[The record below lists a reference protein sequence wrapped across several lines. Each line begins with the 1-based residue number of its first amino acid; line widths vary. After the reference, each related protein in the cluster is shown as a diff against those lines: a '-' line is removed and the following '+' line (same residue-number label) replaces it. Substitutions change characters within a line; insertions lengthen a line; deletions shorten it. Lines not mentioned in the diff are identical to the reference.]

1 MAGRIPLNI
10 LDLVSVSQGHSLDQA
25 LDASIASA
33 ELADTL
39 GYKRL
44 WYAEHHNTPLLGS
57 SATVLLIA
65 RAAERTRRI
74 RLGSGGIM
82 LPNHAPLMVAEEF
95 GTLARFFP
103 GRIDLGIGRAPGTDG
118 LTASLLGRSGSDPQS
133 IARSIFDLTG
143 WFGDDGMGRSAQ
155 VSAGVAAG
163 THVPMWILGSS
174 VEGAS
179 IAGQL
184 GLPFAAASHFAP
196 DGLEQ
201 VLDVYRSS
209 FNPKAPTAQIER
221 PYLMAGINVVVAPT
235 DAEAQRQWTTA
246 QRMIIGVR
254 SGNREPLQPPIDPAQ
269 LSPAQHAFAD
279 SFLRI
284 KAVGSPET
292 ASRQLQAFADATG
305 ADELITVTYTHD
317 PADRQRSLRLLADAW
332 FSDDQASAKEMTV

>member
-1 MAGRIPLNI
+1 MSARVPLNV
-10 LDLVSVSQGHSLDQA
+10 LDLVSVSEGHSLDQA

-33 ELADTL
+33 KLADAL
-39 GYKRL
+39 GYKRF
-44 WYAEHHNTPLLGS
+44 WYAEHHNTPLLGA
-57 SATVLLIA
+57 SATALLIA
-65 RAAERTRRI
+65 RAAERTQRI

-118 LTASLLGRSGSDPQS
+118 LTASLLGRSGSDSQS
-133 IARSIFDLTG
+133 ISRSILDLTG
-143 WFGDDGMGRSAQ
+143 WFGDDGMGKSAP

-184 GLPFAAASHFAP
+184 GLPLAVASHFAP
-196 DGLEQ
+196 DDVEQ
-201 VLDVYRSS
+201 VLRVYRSS
-209 FNPKAPTAQIER
+209 FNPNAPTAQIER
-221 PYLMAGINVVVAPT
+221 PYVMAGINVVLAPT

-254 SGNREPLQPPIDPAQ
+254 SGNRQALQPPTDPTQ

-292 ASRQLQAFADATG
+292 AVRQLQAFVDETG
-305 ADELITVTYTHD
+305 ADELITVTYTYD
-317 PADRQRSLRLLADAW
+317 PADRQQSLRLLAKAW
-332 FSDDQASAKEMTV
+332 FPHSQDSQETFA